1 MFNPY
6 PVVFEYNPTHSKS
19 QSPVCTYL
27 CMFMCMYVPMY
38 MFVCVHIFL
47 FIRMYVMCVI

>member
-6 PVVFEYNPTHSKS
+6 PVVFEFNPTHSKS

-38 MFVCVHIFL
+38 MCLYVCIYFCL
-47 FIRMYVMCVI
+47 YVYM